1 MKDNINFEQL
11 GTIRAYNADCKQV
24 MKQYPDKY
32 FDLAIVDPEYGGN
45 DAIGLKDS
53 KGHLT
58 KRKNY
63 KVFKNI
69 APDKEYFKELDRISK
84 KWIVWGGN
92 FFGLTG
98 GVIVWNKHG
107 TAFGEAEIAI
117 CNTHKSVRI
126 FDYVWNGMLQQNM
139 KNKQE
144 RIHPTEKPIDL
155 YKWCLQ
161 KYAKAGDKILDTF
174 GGSMSHAIA
183 CHDLGFELVI
193 VEKDTDYYSDAIK
206 RLKYHQRQLTL
217 F

>member
-1 MKDNINFEQL
+1 MKTIELGKITAIN
-11 GTIRAYNADCKQV
+11 GDCIEY
-24 MKQYPDKY
+24 MKTLPDKV

-53 KGHLT
+53 KGHSA
-58 KRKNY
+58 KRKDY

-69 APDKEYFKELDRISK
+69 APDESYFKELDRVAK

-98 GVIVWNKHG
+98 GVIVWHKHG
-107 TAFGEAEIAI
+107 TAFGEGEIAI

-126 FDYVWNGMLQQNM
+126 FDYVWNGMIQQNM

-155 YKWCLQ
+155 YKWCLH
-161 KYAKAGDKILDTF
+161 KYAKVGDKILDTF

-183 CHDLGFELVI
+183 CHDLGFELTI
-193 VEKDTDYYSDAIK
+193 IEKDTDYFNEAIS
-206 RLKYHQRQLTL
+206 RLKLHQRQLTL